1 MGLAI
6 IGYAESTGELRDA
19 YDRSRERPLPP
30 VYIPR
35 GHEVAGIIRAHSLD
49 AALIPLVGGVST
61 SLVAAGPLGWPERE
75 VVAAITSRLNQSYY
89 CAACHGEF
97 LRASLGGERELALA
111 VATTP
116 RNLRA
121 GTPRMQRLAELATI
135 VTEAPWTLSPMHR
148 ERAHDVGLEDDDIL
162 HAIMLSSHVGHMNR
176 IADATGISLEYDV
189 EIKPPLADP
198 STPALAAAPVAII
211 GRPAIDPTRRP
222 AAVTA
227 FAAWRS
233 YMYERDAPLSRRQ
246 RTVIAR
252 WVAHWLGDASISPP
266 DDLTINPLDDALRE
280 LAQVVTLS
288 PWTLSD
294 ATFAGLRRVGF
305 DDAALFDACTVASS
319 MTVFSR
325 MTVALAALGRDKA

>member
-1 MGLAI
+1 VGLRI
-6 IGYAESTGELRDA
+6 IGYAESSGNLREA
-19 YDRSRERPLPP
+19 YDRSRERPLPS

-35 GHEVAGIIRAHSLD
+35 GHEVPGVIRAHSLD
-49 AALIPLVGGVST
+49 AQLIPKVGAVST
-61 SLVAAGPLGWPERE
+61 SLVAAGPLAWPERE
-75 VVAAITSRLNQSYY
+75 LVAAVTSRLNQSYY
-89 CAACHGEF
+89 CTACHAEF
-97 LRASLGGERELALA
+97 LRTALGGDREIPLA
-111 VATTP
+111 VVTAP
-116 RNLRA
+116 RTVRS
-121 GTPRMQRLAELATI
+121 GTPRMQRLAELTTV

-176 IADATGISLEYDV
+176 ISDAVGMSLEYEV
-189 EIKPPLADP
+189 EIKPPLANP
-198 STPALAAAPVAII
+198 STPTLAAAPVAII

-222 AAVTA
+222 AAVAA

-280 LAQVVTLS
+280 LAQIVTLS
-288 PWTLSD
+288 SWSISD
-294 ATFAGLRRVGF
+294 ATFARLREAGF

>member
-1 MGLAI
+1 MGLRI
-6 IGYAESTGELRDA
+6 IGYAESSGELREA
-19 YDRSRERPLPP
+19 YDRSRERPLPS
-30 VYIPR
+30 VYIPS
-35 GHEVAGIIRAHSLD
+35 GYEVAGIIRAHSLD
-49 AALIPLVGGVST
+49 AHLIPKVGAVSISLVG
-61 SLVAAGPLGWPERE
+61 AGPLAWSERE
-75 VVAAITSRLNQSYY
+75 LVAAITSRLNQSYY
-89 CAACHGEF
+89 CTACHADF
-97 LRASLGGERELALA
+97 LRTALAGERELPLA
-111 VATTP
+111 VVTAP
-116 RNLRA
+116 RNIRN
-121 GTPRMQRLAELATI
+121 GTPRMQRLAELAAL

-148 ERAHDVGLEDDDIL
+148 ERAHDVGLDDDDLL

-176 IADATGISLEYDV
+176 VSEAVGISLEYDV

-198 STPALAAAPVAII
+198 ATPALAFAPVAIV
-211 GRPAIDPTRRP
+211 GRPAIDPARRP
-222 AAVTA
+222 AAVAA

-233 YMYERDAPLSRRQ
+233 YMYERDAPLGRRQ

-280 LAQVVTLS
+280 LAQAVTLA
-288 PWTLSD
+288 PWTVSD
-294 ATFAGLRRVGF
+294 ATFAPLRDAGY

>member
-1 MGLAI
+1 MGLTI
-6 IGYAESTGELRDA
+6 IGYAESSGDLREA
-19 YDRSRERPLPP
+19 YDRSRERPLPA

-49 AALIPLVGGVST
+49 AHLIPKVGAVST
-61 SLVAAGPLGWPERE
+61 SLVAAGPLSWPERE
-75 VVAAITSRLNQSYY
+75 LVSAVTSRTNQSYY
-89 CAACHGEF
+89 CTAAHAEF
-97 LRASLGGERELALA
+97 LRVAMNGEREMSLAA
-111 VATTP
+111 VTTP
-116 RNLRA
+116 RNIRV
-121 GTPRMQRLAELATI
+121 GTPRMQRLAELAVI

-148 ERAHDVGLEDDDIL
+148 ERAHDVGLDDDDVL

-176 IADATGISLEYDV
+176 VSDAVGMSLEYDV
-189 EIKPPLADP
+189 EIKPPLADL
-198 STPALAAAPVAII
+198 STQSLAPAPAPII
-211 GRPAIDPTRRP
+211 GRPAIDPNRRP
-222 AAVTA
+222 AAVSA

-252 WVAHWLGDASISPP
+252 WVAMWLGDASISPP

-280 LAQVVTLS
+280 LAQVVTLA

-294 ATFAGLRRVGF
+294 ATFANLRAANF
-305 DDAALFDACTVASS
+305 DDASIFDACTVASS

>member
-1 MGLAI
+1 MGLRI
-6 IGYAESTGELRDA
+6 IGYTESSGDLREA

-49 AALIPLVGGVST
+49 AQLIPKVGAVST
-61 SLVAAGPLGWPERE
+61 SLVAAGPLSWSERE
-75 VVAAITSRLNQSYY
+75 LVATVTSRLNQSYY
-89 CAACHGEF
+89 CTACHSEF
-97 LRASLGGERELALA
+97 LRAAMNGDREMSLAA
-111 VATTP
+111 ITTP
-116 RNLRA
+116 RSVRA

-135 VTEAPWTLSPMHR
+135 VTEAPWTMSPMHR
-148 ERAHDVGLEDDDIL
+148 ERAHDVGLDDDDIL
-162 HAIMLSSHVGHMNR
+162 HAIMLSSHVGHMDR
-176 IADATGISLEYDV
+176 VADAVGISLEYDV
-189 EIKPPLADP
+189 EIKPPLADQ
-198 STPALAAAPVAII
+198 SSPALAAAPVPII
-211 GRPAIDPTRRP
+211 GRPVIDPTRRP
-222 AAVTA
+222 AAVAA

-252 WVAHWLGDASISPP
+252 WVALWLGDASISPP

-280 LAQVVTLS
+280 LAHVVTLA

-294 ATFAGLRRVGF
+294 ATFAGLRAAGF

>member
-1 MGLAI
+1 MGLTI
-6 IGYAESTGELRDA
+6 IGYAESSGDLREA
-19 YDRSRERPLPP
+19 YDRSRERPLPA

-35 GHEVAGIIRAHSLD
+35 GSEVAGIIRAHSLD
-49 AALIPLVGGVST
+49 AHLIPKVGAVST
-61 SLVAAGPLGWPERE
+61 SLVAAGPLSWPERE
-75 VVAAITSRLNQSYY
+75 LVAAVTSRLNQSYY
-89 CAACHGEF
+89 CTACHAEF
-97 LRASLGGERELALA
+97 LRAAMNGDREMSLA
-111 VATTP
+111 VVTAP
-116 RNLRA
+116 RNVRG

-148 ERAHDVGLEDDDIL
+148 ERAHDVGLDDDDVL

-176 IADATGISLEYDV
+176 IADAVGMSLEYDV

-198 STPALAAAPVAII
+198 AAPTLAPAPVPII

-222 AAVTA
+222 AAVAA

-280 LAQVVTLS
+280 LAEVVTLS

-294 ATFAGLRRVGF
+294 ATYARLRGVAF
-305 DDAALFDACTVASS
+305 DDAAIFDACTVASS
-319 MTVFSR
+319 MTEFSR

>member
-1 MGLAI
+1 MGLTI
-6 IGYAESTGELRDA
+6 IGYAESSGDLREA
-19 YDRSRERPLPP
+19 YDRSRERPLPA

-35 GHEVAGIIRAHSLD
+35 GGDVAGIIRAHSLD
-49 AALIPLVGGVST
+49 AHLIPKVGAVST
-61 SLVAAGPLGWPERE
+61 SLVATGPLSWPERE
-75 VVAAITSRLNQSYY
+75 VVAAVTSRLNQSYY
-89 CAACHGEF
+89 CTACHAEF
-97 LRASLGGERELALA
+97 LRAAMNGEREMPLAIVTA
-111 VATTP
+111 PHSV
-116 RNLRA
+116 RS
-121 GTPRMQRLAELATI
+121 GTPRMQRLAELTAI

-148 ERAHDVGLEDDDIL
+148 ERAHDVGLDDDDVL

-176 IADATGISLEYDV
+176 IADAVGMSLEYDV
-189 EIKPPLADP
+189 ELKPPLAD
-198 STPALAAAPVAII
+198 LAIAPISPAPVAII

-222 AAVTA
+222 AAVAA

-252 WVAHWLGDASISPP
+252 WVAHWLGDATISPP

-280 LAQVVTLS
+280 LAQAVTLA
-288 PWTLSD
+288 PWAISD
-294 ATFAGLRRVGF
+294 ATYERLRAAGF

>member
-1 MGLAI
+1 VGLRI
-6 IGYAESTGELRDA
+6 IGYAESSGDLREA
-19 YDRSRERPLPP
+19 YDRSRERPLPS

-35 GHEVAGIIRAHSLD
+35 GHEVPGVIRAHSLD
-49 AALIPLVGGVST
+49 AQLIPKVGAVST
-61 SLVAAGPLGWPERE
+61 SLVAAGPLAWPERE
-75 VVAAITSRLNQSYY
+75 LVAAVTSRLNQSYY
-89 CAACHGEF
+89 CTACHAEF
-97 LRASLGGERELALA
+97 LRTALGGDREIPLA
-111 VATTP
+111 VVTAP
-116 RNLRA
+116 RTVRS
-121 GTPRMQRLAELATI
+121 GTPRMQRLAELTTV

-176 IADATGISLEYDV
+176 ISDAVGMSLEYEV
-189 EIKPPLADP
+189 EIKPPLANP
-198 STPALAAAPVAII
+198 STPTLAAAPVAII

-222 AAVTA
+222 AAVAA

-233 YMYERDAPLSRRQ
+233 YMYERDEPLSRRQ

-288 PWTLSD
+288 SWSISD
-294 ATFAGLRRVGF
+294 ATFARLREAGF
-305 DDAALFDACTVASS
+305 DD
-319 MTVFSR
+319 
-325 MTVALAALGRDKA
+325 AALGRDKA